1 MKSCLTTLF
10 VLAAITALVGCAALI
25 WHLSETAEFSR
36 KPIPRATPVTPAP
49 VAPPVV
55 IPQAQPVR

>member
-10 VLAAITALVGCAALI
+10 VLASLAALVGSAALI

-36 KPIPRATPVTPAP
+36 KPTVRAIPVTPAP
-49 VAPPVV
+49 VAPAAVP
-55 IPQAQPVR
+55 IAEPVR